1 MYNNKRVVC
10 IGGGT
15 GLSTM
20 LRGLKEHTDELTAIV
35 TMADNGGHS
44 GILRK
49 EMNMLP
55 PGDIRNCLLALAET
69 ETIMKEVFQYRFHE
83 GVLKDHNLGNLFL
96 AALTSVYGSFEKA
109 VEKANEVLAVK
120 GQVLPVS
127 MEDIQLKATYED
139 GTTIVGEHEI
149 VYTNKS
155 SHKRIM
161 EVELVPEKVKPY
173 AKAIE
178 AILKADLIVLGPG
191 SLYTSIIPNLLVSGV
206 VDAIK
211 QSFATI
217 IYVGN
222 IMTQPGETDGY
233 TLKMHVEA
241 IEKYLGEGVLEYI
254 IADTSIYEEDVRQ
267 KYLEK
272 QSIKVINDIEP
283 EIYKNVI
290 EAQIGWYSTKNG
302 YIRHNADKL
311 AEIIIEL

>member
-1 MYNNKRVVC
+1 MYKNKRIVC

-20 LRGLKEHTDELTAIV
+20 LRGLKEYTDELTAIV
-35 TMADNGGHS
+35 TVADNGGHS

-69 ETIMKEVFQYRFHE
+69 EPIMKEVFQYRFHD
-83 GVLKDHNLGNLFL
+83 GVLKDHNFGNLFL

-139 GTTIVGEHEI
+139 GTTVIGEHEI

-155 SHKRIM
+155 SYKRIM
-161 EVELVPEKVKPY
+161 GVELVPQEVQPY
-173 AKAIE
+173 PKAIE
-178 AILKADLIVLGPG
+178 AILKADLVVLGPG

-217 IYVGN
+217 VYVGN

-233 TLKMHVEA
+233 TLKMHVDA
-241 IEKYLGEGVLEYI
+241 IEKYLGKDVLQYI
-254 IADTSIYEEDVRQ
+254 IADDSQFDEEVR
-267 KYLEK
+267 KRYLEEH
-272 QSIKVINDIEP
+272 SIKVINDID
-283 EIYKNVI
+283 IDVYRNVI
-290 EAQIGWYSTKNG
+290 TDQIGWYSKESG
-302 YIRHNADKL
+302 YIRHNAEKL